1 MTDSRFRLNE
11 PQVTAKVM
19 DGEAVIIHLGTGVYY
34 SMEGVG
40 CLVWQGITSGHDT
53 AAIVDGIMDRYGIE
67 RGVAE
72 ADIGRLLGELVA
84 QDLVVPADGA
94 RSAQPMADMAAPGTY
109 ASPALNRYD
118 DMADL
123 LALDPPLP
131 AAPR

>member
-1 MTDSRFRLNE
+1 MVNGRYRLNE

-40 CLVWQGITSGHDT
+40 CLVWEGLT
-53 AAIVDGIMDRYGIE
+53 AGNHTDAIVDGIAGRYAIDRSL
-67 RGVAE
+67 AE
-72 ADIGRLLGELVA
+72 ADISRLLGELVA
-84 QDLVVPADGA
+84 QDLVVPADDATAA
-94 RSAQPMADMAAPGTY
+94 RPFTGQVAPASY

-131 AAPR
+131 ASPR